1 MLYFYHRM
9 RGVIKMDTKLN
20 VISENGEGLTI
31 DVIDIFSPENTDK
44 EYILYTIGDDMYA
57 SILLED
63 DSTFALETIQ
73 DSREMELVK
82 ERINELIS

>member
-1 MLYFYHRM
+1 
-9 RGVIKMDTKLN
+9 MDTKLN
-20 VISENGEGLTI
+20 VVNENGEWLTI
-31 DVIDIFSPENTDK
+31 DVIDIFSLENTEK

>member
-1 MLYFYHRM
+1 
-9 RGVIKMDTKLN
+9 MDTKLN

-31 DVIDIFSPENTDK
+31 DLIDIFSPENTDK

>member
-1 MLYFYHRM
+1 
-9 RGVIKMDTKLN
+9 MDTKLN
-20 VISENGEGLTI
+20 VISENEEGLTI

>member
-1 MLYFYHRM
+1 
-9 RGVIKMDTKLN
+9 MDTKLN
-20 VISENGEGLTI
+20 VVNENGEWLTI
-31 DVIDIFSPENTDK
+31 DVIDIFSPENTEK